1 MFLGF
6 VVGFALN
13 GGGDLTQIA
22 LNGGGSKKIKETLK
36 RVLTDLC
43 YNEKHL
49 RGAF

>member
-1 MFLGF
+1 MP
-6 VVGFALN
+6 
-13 GGGDLTQIA
+13 

-36 RVLTDLC
+36 HVLTDLC